1 MFTGLVECSGEVSS
15 IKKTPTCARLV
26 VKADLGRDVKIGDS
40 IAVNG
45 VCLTVVNSDSG
56 IAFDISP
63 ETMKSTNLGNLKVR
77 DKVNLERALT
87 PTDRLGGHI
96 VTGHVDAA
104 GTIMER
110 RQTGEYTYYRI
121 EVPEGVMRYLV
132 KKGSVAV
139 DGISL
144 TVVSLD
150 ETSFTV
156 AIIPHTMEVTNI
168 GDKTAGDTVNI
179 EADILGK
186 YVERFLSREKIEDPH
201 RKDPGLMKTLMEEGY
216 IK

>member
-1 MFTGLVECSGEVSS
+1 MFTGLVERSGEVSLM
-15 IKKTPTCARLV
+15 KKTPTGARLV

-45 VCLTVVNSDSG
+45 VCLTVVNFGSG
-56 IAFDISP
+56 IAFDISL
-63 ETMKSTNLGNLKVR
+63 ETMKSTNLGNLKVGDR
-77 DKVNLERALT
+77 VNLERALT
-87 PTDRLGGHI
+87 LTDRLGGHI
-96 VTGHVDAA
+96 VTGHVDAV
-104 GTIMER
+104 GTIIER

-156 AIIPHTMEVTNI
+156 AIIPHTIKVTNI
-168 GDKTAGDTVNI
+168 GDKTAGGTVNI

-186 YVERFLSREKIEDPH
+186 YVERFLSREK
-201 RKDPGLMKTLMEEGY
+201 KDLGLMETLMKEGY

>member
-1 MFTGLVECSGEVSS
+1 MFTGLVECSGEVSLM
-15 IKKTPTCARLV
+15 KKTPTGARLV

-45 VCLTVVNSDSG
+45 VCLTVVNFGSG
-56 IAFDISP
+56 IAFDISL
-63 ETMKSTNLGNLKVR
+63 ETMKSTNLGNLKVGDR
-77 DKVNLERALT
+77 VNLERALT
-87 PTDRLGGHI
+87 LTDRLGGHI
-96 VTGHVDAA
+96 VTGHVDAV
-104 GTIMER
+104 GTIIER

-156 AIIPHTMEVTNI
+156 AIIPHTIKVTNI
-168 GDKTAGDTVNI
+168 GDKTAGGTVNI

-186 YVERFLSREKIEDPH
+186 YVERFLSREK
-201 RKDPGLMKTLMEEGY
+201 KDLGLMETLMKEGY